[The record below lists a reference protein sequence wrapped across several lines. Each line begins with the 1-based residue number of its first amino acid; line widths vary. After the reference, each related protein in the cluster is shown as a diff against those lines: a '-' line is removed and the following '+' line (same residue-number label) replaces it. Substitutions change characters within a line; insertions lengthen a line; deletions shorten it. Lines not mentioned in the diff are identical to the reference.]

1 MPRARILATAEQDA
15 FDSPPA
21 VTALERQKHFAISE
35 TVRSL
40 VDTLQTPTNRV
51 CFLVTLAYF
60 RATRKFFGHQ
70 FHPGDLRHAARL
82 LGVDEADIDVARY
95 AKSRAHHHRT
105 MVLEYTGWA
114 PFDARARQVLTGH
127 LRPLVRSHS
136 RPKAMFL
143 QAIDTLQRHKIEVPG
158 AYTLT
163 ELILDA
169 VRRHKHDLVEH
180 IHTALPA
187 KSRAALD
194 ALFEKA
200 PSVVEDLKVQRSRLT
215 LLKQFSHSTKPS
227 KIKANVMD
235 LGTIGELYR
244 PLHDIVRALDLTPE
258 GLRYYA
264 HSVIKAEV
272 FQMSRR
278 ADPDRHLHLLCFIA
292 HQYFHLHDLL
302 MDTLLMASRSA
313 SNTCKQE
320 DRNQYYDGRA
330 DRQEAARSLVEQVER
345 TACNPL
351 NRIESIAFQK
361 RLPDAE
367 KMRRIKD
374 ILRQRGEQRQALE
387 QQISR
392 FKEDLQQVSEER
404 AYFEVLEQKSVKL
417 QNRAADIVQQVRFLG
432 NDDQLLEA
440 VRHYQAK
447 EGRVAHT
454 APMAF
459 LADEERRLLTRAD
472 GTFRVSLYKALLFL
486 AVATAVKSG
495 ALYVEES
502 YRYRSLDDYL
512 IPVDEWKRH
521 RVDYLEQAD
530 LAEASDCRGFLAKLS
545 AALDEQ
551 YATTNQ
557 HIICETNEHIT
568 FTNDGGFHVRTPKAA
583 EANAEPLARFFPE
596 DRYIPLLEVLST
608 VNRHSQFLDAFQHWK
623 VRYTKPRPHERVFLA
638 GIIGY
643 GCQVGTG
650 KVAKI
655 SSQISA
661 SELERTINWYFSP
674 DNVAEANDKI
684 LVLMDRLR
692 LPQLYRRHEDQF
704 HTSSDGQKVEVSV
717 DSLHAQPSFKYFG
730 RGKGA
735 SVYTFIDE
743 RHFLYHS
750 TVISSP
756 EREAPYV
763 IDGLM
768 HNDVV
773 KSDIHSTDTG
783 GYTEMLFGVMR
794 LLGFSYA
801 PRIKGFSK
809 QQRYGFRRRK
819 EYEERGYRILPDGY
833 INTSLIEDQWDH
845 VLRFVVTIKRK
856 VTSATQLFKR
866 LNSYSRQH
874 PLYAALKEFGKIEKS
889 LFLLKW
895 IDLLDLR
902 QAVEKQLNKGENA
915 NRFADA
921 ICFGRDQE
929 FLHAEKMEHEVAAGC
944 NRLIRNAIICWNYL
958 YLSQRL
964 AEELDAER
972 RQALLTAFQ
981 NGSIVHWH
989 HLNLHG
995 EYDFSDERLRD
1006 SVGLDLSKI
1015 LAVDVP

>member
-1 MPRARILATAEQDA
+1 
-15 FDSPPA
+15 
-21 VTALERQKHFAISE
+21 
-35 TVRSL
+35 
-40 VDTLQTPTNRV
+40 
-51 CFLVTLAYF
+51 
-60 RATRKFFGHQ
+60 
-70 FHPGDLRHAARL
+70 
-82 LGVDEADIDVARY
+82 
-95 AKSRAHHHRT
+95 
-105 MVLEYTGWA
+105 
-114 PFDARARQVLTGH
+114 
-127 LRPLVRSHS
+127 
-136 RPKAMFL
+136 MFL
-143 QAIDTLQRHKIEVPG
+143 QAIDTLQRHKVEIPG
-158 AYTLT
+158 AYALT

-169 VRRHKHDLVEH
+169 VRRHKQDLVEH
-180 IHTALPA
+180 IRTALPA
-187 KSRAALD
+187 ESQAALD
-194 ALFEKA
+194 ALFEKG
-200 PSVVEDLKVQRSRLT
+200 PSFVVDLKVQRSRLT

-227 KIKANVMD
+227 MIKANVAD
-235 LGTIGELYR
+235 LGTIGDLYR
-244 PLHDIVRALDLTPE
+244 PLRDIVHTLDLTPE

-278 ADPDRHLHLLCFIA
+278 AEPDRHLHLLCFIA

-302 MDTLLMASRSA
+302 MDTLLMAARSA
-313 SNTCKQE
+313 SNACKQE

-330 DRQEAARSLVEQVER
+330 DRQDAARSLVDHVER
-345 TACNPL
+345 MACDPL
-351 NRIESIAFQK
+351 NRIESIVFQK
-361 RLPDAE
+361 RLSDAE
-367 KMRRIKD
+367 KVRRIQEV
-374 ILRQRGEQRQALE
+374 LHQGGEQREALK
-387 QQISR
+387 QQITR

-404 AYFEVLEQKSVKL
+404 ADFEVLEQKSVKL
-417 QNRAADIVQQVRFLG
+417 QNRAADIVQQVRFRG

-486 AVATAVKSG
+486 EVATAVKSG

-512 IPVDEWKRH
+512 IPMDEWKRH

-530 LAEASDCRGFLAKLS
+530 LAEASDCRGFLAKLA
-545 AALDEQ
+545 AALDQQ

-557 HIICETNEHIT
+557 HILCETNEHIT

-583 EANAEPLARFFPE
+583 EADAEPLASFFPE

-608 VNRHSQFLDAFQHWK
+608 VNRHSQFLDAFQHWQ
-623 VRYTKPRPHERVFLA
+623 VRYAKPRPPEREFLA

-692 LPQLYRRHEDQF
+692 LPQLYRRNENQL

-717 DSLHAQPSFKYFG
+717 DSLHAQPSLKYFG

-735 SVYTFIDE
+735 SAYTFIDE

-768 HNDVV
+768 HNEVV

-783 GYTEMLFGVMR
+783 GYSEMLFGVMR

-819 EYEERGYRILPDGY
+819 EYEEQGYRIVPDGY
-833 INTSLIEDQWDH
+833 INTSLIEDQWDQ
-845 VLRFVVTIKRK
+845 VLCFVVTIKRK

-921 ICFGRDQE
+921 ICFGRNQE
-929 FLHAEKMEHEVAAGC
+929 FLHAEKLEHEMAAGC

-964 AEELDAER
+964 AEEPDVER

-995 EYDFSDERLRD
+995 EYDFSEERLRD